1 MGEKPMSIEQNK
13 ALARRLVEE
22 MINQGNINL
31 ANELV
36 IPDFVEHEEL
46 PPGMPSGREGAI
58 AMFTMLRNAFPDFK
72 ATIEHLIAEGDE
84 VVLHMTWTGTH
95 KGEFMGI
102 PPTGKSISI
111 NVIDIL
117 VIAEGRFVEHW
128 GVMDSMA
135 MMQQL
140 GVVPAPEQAG

>member
-1 MGEKPMSIEQNK
+1 MSTEQNK
-13 ALARRLVEE
+13 ALVRKLVEE
-22 MINQGNINL
+22 VINQGNISMIDEFL
-31 ANELV
+31 

-46 PPGMPSGREGAI
+46 PPGIPPGREAPKVL
-58 AMFTMLRNAFPDFK
+58 FTMLRSAFPDFK

-95 KGEFMGI
+95 EGEFMGI
-102 PPTGKSISI
+102 PPTGKRISI

-117 VIAEGRFVEHW
+117 GIAEGKFVEHW

-140 GVVPAPEQAG
+140 GVVPAPGQAG

>member
-1 MGEKPMSIEQNK
+1 MSTEQNK
-13 ALARRLVEE
+13 ALVRKLVEE
-22 MINQGNINL
+22 VINQGNISMIDEFL
-31 ANELV
+31 

-46 PPGMPSGREGAI
+46 PPGIPPGREAPKTL
-58 AMFTMLRNAFPDFK
+58 FTMLRSAFPDLK

-84 VVLHMTWTGTH
+84 VVLHMTWTGTQ
-95 KGEFMGI
+95 KGDFMGI
-102 PPTGKSISI
+102 PPTGKRISI

-117 VIAEGRFVEHW
+117 GIAEGKFVEHW

-140 GVVPAPEQAG
+140 GVVPAPDQAG